1 MLNKILLLGRLVADP
16 ELRYTATG
24 KAVAQFTLA
33 VDRPFAGQDG
43 KKEADFIPVI
53 LWGKTAEAAAN
64 YSFKGQRLLVEGR
77 LQIRSYE
84 AKDGSKRWATEVI
97 GNSIEFIEKKESS
110 GFDAMGTQ
118 VLDEELPFQE

>member
-1 MLNKILLLGRLVADP
+1 MLNKIILLGRLVADP

-97 GNSIEFIEKKESS
+97 GSSIEFIEKKESS
-110 GFDAMGTQ
+110 GFDGMGTQ
-118 VLDEELPFQE
+118 VLDEELPF

>member
-16 ELRYTATG
+16 ELRYTAAG

-84 AKDGSKRWATEVI
+84 TKDGSKRWATEVI

-118 VLDEELPFQE
+118 VLDEELPF

>member
-1 MLNKILLLGRLVADP
+1 MLNKIILLGRLVADP
-16 ELRYTATG
+16 DFKYTQNG
-24 KAVAQFTLA
+24 KGVAQFTLA

-64 YSFKGQRLLVEGR
+64 YSSKGQRLLVEGR

-97 GNSIEFIEKKESS
+97 GSSIEFIEKKESS
-110 GFDAMGTQ
+110 GFDGMGTQ
-118 VLDEELPFQE
+118 VLDEELPF

>member
-16 ELRYTATG
+16 DFRYTATG

-43 KKEADFIPVI
+43 KKETDFITVI

-64 YSFKGQRLLVEGR
+64 YSSKGQRLLVEGR

-97 GNSIEFIEKKESS
+97 GSSIEFIEKKESS
-110 GFDAMGTQ
+110 GFDAIGTQ
-118 VLDEELPFQE
+118 VLDEELPF

>member
-1 MLNKILLLGRLVADP
+1 MLNKIMLLGRLVADP

-33 VDRPFAGQDG
+33 VDRPFANQEG

-97 GNSIEFIEKKESS
+97 GNSIEFIEKRESS
-110 GFDAMGTQ
+110 GFDSMGTQ
-118 VLDEELPFQE
+118 VLDEELPF

>member
-84 AKDGSKRWATEVI
+84 AKDGSKRWVTEVI
-97 GNSIEFIEKKESS
+97 GNSIDFIEKKENS

-118 VLDEELPFQE
+118 VLDEELPF

>member
-84 AKDGSKRWATEVI
+84 TKDGSKRWATEVI

-118 VLDEELPFQE
+118 VLDEELPF

>member
-33 VDRPFAGQDG
+33 VDRPFASQDG
-43 KKEADFIPVI
+43 KREADFIPVI

-118 VLDEELPFQE
+118 VLDEELPF

>member
-33 VDRPFAGQDG
+33 VDRPFASQDG

-84 AKDGSKRWATEVI
+84 TKDGSKRWATEVI

-118 VLDEELPFQE
+118 VLDEELPF

>member
-1 MLNKILLLGRLVADP
+1 MLNKIILLGRLVADP

-33 VDRPFAGQDG
+33 VDRPFANQEG

-97 GNSIEFIEKKESS
+97 GNSIEFIEKRESS
-110 GFDAMGTQ
+110 GFEAMGAQ
-118 VLDEELPFQE
+118 VLDEELPF

>member
-16 ELRYTATG
+16 ELRYTANG

-84 AKDGSKRWATEVI
+84 AKDGSKRWVTEVI
-97 GNSIEFIEKKESS
+97 GNSIEFIEKKENS

-118 VLDEELPFQE
+118 VLDEELPF

>member
-84 AKDGSKRWATEVI
+84 AKDGSKRWVTEVI
-97 GNSIEFIEKKESS
+97 GNSIEFIEKKENS

-118 VLDEELPFQE
+118 VLDEELPF

>member
-16 ELRYTATG
+16 ELRYTANG

-33 VDRPFAGQDG
+33 VDRPFTSQDG

-84 AKDGSKRWATEVI
+84 AKDGTKRWVTEVI
-97 GNSIEFIEKKESS
+97 GNSIEFIEKKENS

-118 VLDEELPFQE
+118 VLDEELPF

>member
-110 GFDAMGTQ
+110 SFDAMGTQ
-118 VLDEELPFQE
+118 VLDEELPF

>member
-43 KKEADFIPVI
+43 KKEADFISVI

-84 AKDGSKRWATEVI
+84 TKDGSKRWATEVI

-118 VLDEELPFQE
+118 VLDEELPF

>member
-84 AKDGSKRWATEVI
+84 TKDGSKRWVTEVI

-118 VLDEELPFQE
+118 VLDEELPF